1 MRTSLTRKKHYVSE
15 PSPEPGY
22 YRGRKSITDGAVD
35 PFRLTASNV
44 MDAKLH
50 GATILTYQEVI
61 EIIREQNR
69 VIGVKVLDHKT
80 NEIKSY
86 YATIVVN
93 AGGKSRDII

>member
-1 MRTSLTRKKHYVSE
+1 
-15 PSPEPGY
+15 
-22 YRGRKSITDGAVD
+22 
-35 PFRLTASNV
+35 

-93 AGGKSRDII
+93 AGGIWGHNIAKLVDININMLPSKGALLIFGHRVNNIVLKVSQASRC